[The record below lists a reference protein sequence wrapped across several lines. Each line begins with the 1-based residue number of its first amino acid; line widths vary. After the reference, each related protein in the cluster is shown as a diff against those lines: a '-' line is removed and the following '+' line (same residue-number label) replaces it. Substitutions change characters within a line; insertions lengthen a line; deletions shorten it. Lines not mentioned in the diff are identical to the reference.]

1 MASIYVLCPANVK
14 TGGTELLHQLVKEL
28 NNIGKNAYIT
38 YLEIPEDGPVMN
50 EAFSCYAD
58 GYRTKED
65 IEDCAENILVVP
77 EIYCTFMEQYHAIR
91 KYIWWLSV
99 DNYLVH
105 NSFADRKRLCGIKSA
120 LKAKLLGKLWDKT
133 KLIRSAD
140 VHMCQSQYAIEYVK
154 RIGVSAERIVY
165 LSDYV
170 NDVYLKHYESQKK
183 LKKEDVILYNPKKG
197 AAFTK
202 KLIATAPELNWVP
215 LIHMSTQEVQRRMQ
229 TSKVYIDFG
238 NHPGKDRIP
247 REAAVSGCIVITGKR
262 GAAKYYEDV
271 RIPENYKF
279 DEKTAAVS
287 EITQKIKDCLTNY
300 EILGQEFEEYR
311 AYILGE
317 KKEFARDV
325 KRVFTGV

>member
-28 NNIGKNAYIT
+28 NHIGKNAYIT
-38 YLEIPEDGPVMN
+38 YLEIPEGGQVMN
-50 EAFSCYAD
+50 EAFACYAD
-58 GYRTKED
+58 TYRTKAD
-65 IEDCAENILVVP
+65 IEDRAENILVVP
-77 EIYCTFMEQYHAIR
+77 EIYCTVMEQYQSIQ

-99 DNYLVH
+99 DNYLIH

-120 LKAKLLGKLWDKT
+120 LKASLKGKLKDKT
-133 KLIRSAD
+133 KLVQSAN

-154 RIGVSAERIVY
+154 RIGVSENRIVY

-170 NDVYLKHYESQKK
+170 NDVYLEHYESQKEME
-183 LKKEDVILYNPKKG
+183 KEDVILYNPKKG

-202 KLIATAPELNWVP
+202 KLIAAAPELNWVP
-215 LIHMSTQEVQRRMQ
+215 LINMSTEEVQQRMQ

-238 NHPGKDRIP
+238 NHPGKDRFP

-271 RIPENYKF
+271 RIPDAYKF
-279 DEKTAAVS
+279 DEDAVQVS
-287 EITQKIKDCLTNY
+287 EITERIKECLVSY
-300 EILGQEFEEYR
+300 ESLNRDFEEYR

-317 KKEFARDV
+317 KLKFAQDV
-325 KRVFTGV
+325 KRAFSR